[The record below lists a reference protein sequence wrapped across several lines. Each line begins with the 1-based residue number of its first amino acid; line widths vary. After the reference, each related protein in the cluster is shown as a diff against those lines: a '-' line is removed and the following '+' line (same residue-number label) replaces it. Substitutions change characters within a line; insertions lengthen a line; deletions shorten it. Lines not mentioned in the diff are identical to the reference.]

1 MSRNPW
7 HRWISSV
14 SGSGTRKY
22 DYRSSFERGRPAKSH
37 WWGSAPPPL
46 LRRMRAASLARAS
59 GISPGMLSRIERGLI
74 SPSIT
79 SLKALADA
87 LHLPVSALFASFD
100 DAPAAIFTRADP
112 THAIGKRRGEGARCE
127 VLGISGDSGN
137 ILKAQ
142 MILISSEQETYPEL
156 PTIGV
161 LFVHLL
167 TGGLTYS
174 HGRDVFPMLPG
185 DSLLFE
191 AEIPHRIE
199 GGSLAL
205 LLLLD

>member
-1 MSRNPW
+1 MTIDRRSNEAALQRAIGGEVRR
-7 HRWISSV
+7 HR
-14 SGSGTRKY
+14 
-22 DYRSSFERGRPAKSH
+22 F
-37 WWGSAPPPL
+37 

-112 THAIGKRRGEGARCE
+112 THAIGKQRGEGARCE

-199 GGSLAL
+199 LVSAFPTKVLAVSSFL
-205 LLLLD
+205 PLPLIARCNPDVA